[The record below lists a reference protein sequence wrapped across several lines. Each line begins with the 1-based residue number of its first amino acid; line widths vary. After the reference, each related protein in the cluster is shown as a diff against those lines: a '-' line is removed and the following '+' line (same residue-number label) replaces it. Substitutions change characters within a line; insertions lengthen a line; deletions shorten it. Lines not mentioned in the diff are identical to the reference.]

1 MFSTKCRTCALA
13 HNCHFW
19 FRDRKE
25 SEECRYYVFKQ
36 DSCPFSRDVDGEVF
50 CVAKEDIDSVDS
62 HCTELVFQNCNMLE
76 NNIITRKLQ
85 QHIKDLKVDNIISV
99 GKNHHQILIYFTN
112 GLVLRIIGD
121 PSYDDMSEIGSLST
135 ILYYEDNEIDIMEEV
150 YDETRR
156 LLKND

>member
-50 CVAKEDIDSVDS
+50 CVAKKMSIVLIAIVPNWFSRIAICWKIIS
-62 HCTELVFQNCNMLE
+62 SPGNCN
-76 NNIITRKLQ
+76 NI
-85 QHIKDLKVDNIISV
+85 LKI
-99 GKNHHQILIYFTN
+99 
-112 GLVLRIIGD
+112 
-121 PSYDDMSEIGSLST
+121 
-135 ILYYEDNEIDIMEEV
+135 
-150 YDETRR
+150 
-156 LLKND
+156 